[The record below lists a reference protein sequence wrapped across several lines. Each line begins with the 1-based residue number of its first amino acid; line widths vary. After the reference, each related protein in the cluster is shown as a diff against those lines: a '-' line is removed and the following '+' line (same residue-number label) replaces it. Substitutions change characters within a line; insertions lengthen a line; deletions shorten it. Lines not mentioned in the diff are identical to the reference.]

1 MLTPWFLS
9 VILEAAPIT
18 SQVNGSHFD
27 ETNHRNGSNI
37 SNPEADR
44 SLVYVVSAKDSIALQ
59 GMNKNLADHIRKSIS
74 NDTQPS
80 PTDLA
85 FTLAER
91 KSLFPWV
98 TAVRARSL
106 EELANRL
113 NEPELKAIRSTRK
126 PRLGFVFN
134 GQGAQWH
141 AMGRELIDAYP
152 VFGSAILKAD
162 GILKGYGA
170 TWSLYGKFT
179 ILLPLKIQ

>member
-1 MLTPWFLS
+1 M
-9 VILEAAPIT
+9 
-18 SQVNGSHFD
+18 NGSHSNGTTD
-27 ETNHRNGSNI
+27 GNATNDSP
-37 SNPEADR
+37 PEANR
-44 SLVYVVSAKDSIALQ
+44 SLVYVISAKDSVALQ
-59 GMNKNLADHIRKSIS
+59 GMNKNLADHIRKSIL

-85 FTLAER
+85 FTLSER
-91 KSLFPWV
+91 KSLFSWV

-113 NEPELKAIRSTRK
+113 DEPEVKAIRSTKK

-152 VFGSAILKAD
+152 LFGLTIMKAD
-162 GILKGYGA
+162 GILEEYGA
-170 TWSLYGKFT
+170 PWSLYGEFT
-179 ILLPLKIQ
+179 VSYFHVKIRS